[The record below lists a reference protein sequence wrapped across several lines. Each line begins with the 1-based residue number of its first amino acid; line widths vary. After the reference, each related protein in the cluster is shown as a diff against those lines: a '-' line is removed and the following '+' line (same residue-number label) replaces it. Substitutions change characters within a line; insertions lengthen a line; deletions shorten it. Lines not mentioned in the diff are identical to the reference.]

1 MEYEI
6 VNQARDLTLTQWHR
20 DLIERQVRR
29 LDTLVAS
36 FPPDAVHLRVI
47 VDDEGGH
54 ADKTEVSVRLA
65 VPGRLLTSHEAPFP
79 DGVDEAFDDLRRQL
93 VGYKERL
100 RHEPEYKR
108 KRRRMAPAA
117 SGAPGG
123 GKEPSVS

>member
-1 MEYEI
+1 
-6 VNQARDLTLTQWHR
+6 

-36 FPPDAVHLRVI
+36 FPPDAVHLRVV

-54 ADKTEVSVRLA
+54 ASMTEVSVRLA

-79 DGVDEAFDDLRRQL
+79 DGVDEAFDDLRRQP
-93 VGYKERL
+93 VEYKERL

-108 KRRRMAPAA
+108 KRRRMAPTV
-117 SGAPGG
+117 SGAPRG
-123 GKEPSVS
+123 GKEIHMS

>member
-29 LDTLVAS
+29 LDPLVAS
-36 FPPDAVHLRVI
+36 FPTDAVHLRVI

-54 ADKTEVSVRLA
+54 ASKTEVSVRLA
-65 VPGRLLTSHEAPFP
+65 VPGRLLTSHEALFP

-93 VGYKERL
+93 VEYKERL

-117 SGAPGG
+117 SGAAGG
-123 GKEPSVS
+123 GKEPPMS